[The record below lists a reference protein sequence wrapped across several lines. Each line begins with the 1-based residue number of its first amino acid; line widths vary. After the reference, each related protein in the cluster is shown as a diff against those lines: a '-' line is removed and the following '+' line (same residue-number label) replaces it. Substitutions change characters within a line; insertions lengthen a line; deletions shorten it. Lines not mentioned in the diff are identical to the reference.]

1 MITKIETTIKCEH
14 KIRSSKLN
22 DIKIFMIHDLSLSHN
37 IRPSIF
43 EPQPVCSGPRKNS
56 WAMEAL
62 FLRSNISNR
71 RTVTTKNSLVEL
83 QKRIYIFAK
92 WRVNALP
99 CYAFRAIQIPTNT
112 IRLSKTTRKLYEAS
126 FRKTN
131 SPKYFLISQIFRWI
145 F

>member
-1 MITKIETTIKCEH
+1 MITKIGTIIKCKH

-22 DIKIFMIHDLSLSHN
+22 DIKIKIWSMTYHSVITFDLLFLNLNQSLLK
-37 IRPSIF
+37 
-43 EPQPVCSGPRKNS
+43 PRKKS

-71 RTVTTKNSLVEL
+71 RTATTKKSSWVTKENSHLCKVASEDC
-83 QKRIYIFAK
+83 
-92 WRVNALP
+92 

-126 FRKTN
+126 FRTTN
-131 SPKYFLISQIFRWI
+131 STTYFFISQFFRWI